1 MSAFLGPIHYWLFDK
16 IQLQE
21 KLVQS
26 ILATGENVGAEP
38 GLAEKV
44 DAACGVV
51 DTRPLEESID
61 TGNIHGSLQQK
72 IQLVEAR
79 LAFVVTNLLQKNPEC
94 ISDLEKIAYEFGKQ
108 HSAGHGL
115 NAKEGF
121 QALSDRLI
129 DGMPCDHV
137 NRLLE
142 QEESL
147 VSWQQT
153 QCVHHTYWEQVGGD
167 VAVYYRLRTQMIK
180 GMLAESGLQ
189 FIASENGVYEI
200 RGE

>member
-1 MSAFLGPIHYWLFDK
+1 MSAFLGPIHYWLFNK

-26 ILATGENVGAEP
+26 ILAAGENIGAEP
-38 GLAEKV
+38 GLSEKV
-44 DAACGVV
+44 NAACGVV

-61 TGNIHGSLQQK
+61 TSNIHGSLQQK

-79 LAFVVTNLLQKNPEC
+79 LAFVVTELLQKNPEC
-94 ISDLEKIAYEFGKQ
+94 LPKLEKIAYEFGKQ
-108 HSAGHGL
+108 HSAGPEL
-115 NAKEGF
+115 NAQEGF

-137 NRLLE
+137 NMLLQ
-142 QEESL
+142 QEEQV
-147 VSWQQT
+147 VSWRQT
-153 QCVHHTYWEQVGGD
+153 QCVHHAYWERVGGD

-189 FIASENGVYEI
+189 FIESENGVYEI